1 MTLKLKSVAVIM
13 AALASNSFA
22 STELI
27 DRISFNQLEQYS
39 GYYSP
44 GSSWT
49 SIVDGIVE
57 IRPWKQR
64 WNNNAD
70 SPYTYST
77 EEDGSIFLEL
87 DSWLARGKVSFD
99 QTYTVRIKVWEFDSK
114 SKDKTNLEL
123 LHFDRS
129 NGIETLY
136 KRNAFGKKEYLEFD
150 VTGQVLK
157 NGLKIVNTNIAIDE
171 IHLYQKDDTKTKL
184 IDFEHI
190 SSLKHGSIHNTYQE
204 SKGIG
209 FSPINQRAGTHNQQ
223 TFTYGNTNAKY
234 HIQAFDTKDID
245 EEATYRIE
253 MMAGSATGKS
263 RNYRKINLSL
273 TSYKGLVHKYGGDE
287 LFGVSWD
294 HFAFNVSGKEL
305 INGLYLNNALVKLD
319 DISIRKI
326 NGTSRLKALS
336 ISVSDLNNDGDYKDH
351 GELVGSYNDGKIMHQ
366 VMTNAGYD
374 TNYRDSVSE
383 KDFINELDKAVEE
396 TSPGGTLFVSL
407 SGHLSGTGQFS
418 LNDEQVSAKQ
428 IKERLDRFKGRVV
441 LFYDSCGSE
450 SAIQHF
456 KNDSSY
462 LTMASSS
469 VNEPSWQENY
479 TQEVEGSDLAKA
491 SLKPDSAGQYHM
503 GNSTYFIGEG
513 AGAFNANNLPADA
526 NGDNVVTFIE
536 LFEYVK
542 PRVANRLEGS
552 RFSQTAVMYA
562 PENEQHFPLLDYR
575 NY

>member
-1 MTLKLKSVAVIM
+1 MTLKLKSIAVIT

-39 GYYSP
+39 GHYSP

-49 SIVDGIVE
+49 SISDDIVE

-64 WNNNAD
+64 WNNAD

-77 EEDGSIFLEL
+77 EEDGSLFLEL
-87 DSWLARGKVSFD
+87 DSWLARGKISLD
-99 QTYTVRIKVWEFDSK
+99 ETYTVRMKAWEFDSK

-129 NGIETLY
+129 KGIETIY
-136 KRNAFGKKEYLEFD
+136 KRNVFGKKEYLEFD
-150 VTGQVLK
+150 IKGQVLK
-157 NGLKIVNTNIAIDE
+157 NGLKIVNSNIAIDE
-171 IHLYQKDDTKTKL
+171 IHVYKKDDTKTNL

-190 SSLKHGSIHNTYQE
+190 SSLKHGTAHNAYLE

-223 TFTYGNTNAKY
+223 TFTYGSTNAKY
-234 HIQAFDTKDID
+234 YIQAFDTKDID

-294 HFAFNVSGKEL
+294 NFAFNVSGKEL
-305 INGLYLNNALVKLD
+305 INGLYLSNSLVKLD

-336 ISVSDLNNDGDYKDH
+336 VSVSDLNNDGDFKDH
-351 GELVGSYNDGKIMHQ
+351 GELVGSYNDGKIIHK

-374 TNYRDSVSE
+374 ANYRDSINE
-383 KDFINELDKAVEE
+383 KEFINELDKAVEE
-396 TSPGGTLFVSL
+396 TSPGGTLFVYL
-407 SGHLSGTGQFS
+407 SGHMSGTGKFS
-418 LNDEQVSAKQ
+418 LNDQQVSAKQ

-441 LFYDSCGSE
+441 LFYDACGSE

-469 VNEPSWQENY
+469 INEFSWQENY
-479 TQEVEGSDLAKA
+479 TQEVEGSDLANT
-491 SLKPDSAGQYHM
+491 SLKSDPSGQYYM

-513 AGAFNANNLPADA
+513 TDTFSANDLPADA
-526 NGDNVVTFIE
+526 NGDDVVTFLE

-542 PRVANRLEGS
+542 PRIESRLEGS
-552 RFSQTAVMYA
+552 RFSQNAVMHA
-562 PENEQHFPLLDYR
+562 PEGEQDFPLFDYR
-575 NY
+575 NN